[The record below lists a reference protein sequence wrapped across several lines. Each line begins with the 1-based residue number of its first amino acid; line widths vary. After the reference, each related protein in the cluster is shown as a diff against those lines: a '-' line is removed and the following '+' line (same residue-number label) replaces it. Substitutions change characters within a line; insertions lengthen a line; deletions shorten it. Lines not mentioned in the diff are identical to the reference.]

1 MASIG
6 ENLRTFITSSTAL
19 STYFDSLTT
28 IGVVEQNTIRED
40 APSPRIWFQRN
51 QQGEDLD
58 LAAAGGLVES
68 TWDIEV
74 HSETS
79 ADETL
84 DITDALKTRLHGH
97 LGAMGTQTVQGV
109 FVEDHD
115 DDYLP
120 KGDASEDGLHVSALS
135 ARIFF
140 ATT

>member
-6 ENLRTFITSSTAL
+6 ENLRTFITASTAI
-19 STYFDSLTT
+19 SDQFDSITDV
-28 IGVVEQNTIRED
+28 GVVEQNTIRED
-40 APSPRIWFQRN
+40 APSPRIWFQRS
-51 QQGEDLD
+51 QQNEPLD
-58 LAAAGGLVES
+58 VDGTGGLVES
-68 TWDIEV
+68 LWDIEV

-84 DITDALKTRLHGH
+84 DIADVLKTRLHGH
-97 LGAMGTQTVQGV
+97 QGKLGTQTVQGI

-115 DDYLP
+115 DDYLV
-120 KGDASEDGLHVSALS
+120 KGDASENGLHVAALS